1 MHAHRLSL
9 ARISALASVAIA
21 TVLLAGCSAAA
32 PTTLPVVPEKP
43 VVHAGVVTSAHVT
56 VLANQ
61 QFGSAD
67 GKPLLLDVCLPA
79 ATSPVNARPAI
90 IAVHGGSWAAGDKSS
105 TAWRGVCEWLAENGY
120 VGASVDYRL
129 SPASVFPAA
138 IDDLGTAV
146 RWLRAPVQAKRFAID
161 PTLIGAYGGSAGG
174 NLVSLLGTRG
184 TGPLDRGSRV
194 AAVVELSGP
203 ENLTRQG
210 AEQTLFY
217 PFELRYLGCS
227 SFRNCPQAKLASPVF
242 QVNRTDP
249 PFFVAQ
255 STKERIPLSQS
266 DEFVAALRAAGV
278 ETTYVTR
285 PGNLHSVAML
295 DGVLRERILA
305 FLRVTL
311 TH

>member
-1 MHAHRLSL
+1 MHAHRFPF

-21 TVLLAGCSAAA
+21 AALLTGCSAAT
-32 PTTLPVVPEKP
+32 PTTLPLVPPKP
-43 VVHAGVVTSAHVT
+43 VAHAGVVTTAHVT
-56 VLANQ
+56 VLADQ
-61 QFGSAD
+61 QYGTAD
-67 GKPLLLDVCLPA
+67 GKPLLLDICLPA
-79 ATSPVNARPAI
+79 AASPVKSRPAI
-90 IAVHGGSWAAGDKSS
+90 VAVHGGSWAAGDKSDG
-105 TAWRGVCEWLAENGY
+105 AWRGICEWLADNGY

-138 IDDLGTAV
+138 IDDVSTAV
-146 RWLRAPVQAKRFAID
+146 RWLRAPAHTKRFAID

-184 TGPLDRGSRV
+184 TGPLDQGSRV

-210 AEQTLFY
+210 VEQTLFY
-217 PFELRYLGCS
+217 PFELRYLGCTTWS
-227 SFRNCPQAKLASPVF
+227 DCPQAKLASPVF
-242 QVNRTDP
+242 QVNRSDP

-255 STKERIPLSQS
+255 STNERIPLSQA

-278 ETTYVTR
+278 KTTYVTR

-295 DGVLRERILA
+295 DGALRERILA
-305 FLRVTL
+305 FFRATL
-311 TH
+311 VH